1 MMYHAE
7 LLLVGLVWGCT
18 YALMALGLTLVYGLL
33 RILHVAQAT
42 VFTLGAYAGLLAA
55 NHTGSLAAAF
65 VAGPLAAG
73 ALGPLIYRL
82 VYQPI
87 LDKPPFVALVAS
99 IGLLIAMED
108 GFRLIFGPYGLSFA
122 HNPWFTRTYALG
134 GLTLN
139 TVQIWMVI
147 AAVVLLTAFALFAQ
161 RTRAGVAWRATV
173 SDAPMAESFGVG
185 VQGVRYLSFLIASV
199 LAGIA
204 GVLVGLLNNLVEP
217 GMGSVISY
225 KGLAIIVL
233 GGLGNVPGTLVA
245 SLLLGIVE
253 SFGTV
258 YLDRVMDRDAI
269 AFLFL
274 IAVLIVRPQGLLGK
288 AH

>member
-1 MMYHAE
+1 MYYAE
-7 LLLVGLVWGCT
+7 LVAIGLVWGCT

-42 VFTLGAYAGLLAA
+42 VFTLGAYVGLLVA
-55 NHTGSLAAAF
+55 NHTGSLWLAF
-65 VAGPLAAG
+65 PLAALAAG
-73 ALGPLIYRL
+73 VAGPLIYRL

-87 LDKPPFVALVAS
+87 LDRPPFVALVAS
-99 IGLLIAMED
+99 IGVLIAMED
-108 GFRLIFGPYGLSFA
+108 GFRLAFGPYGLSFRE
-122 HNPWFTRTYALG
+122 NPWFTSTLSFG
-134 GLTLN
+134 GLALN
-139 TVQIWMVI
+139 QVQLWMVL
-147 AAVVLLTAFALFAQ
+147 AALVLLGAFALFAVK
-161 RTRAGVAWRATV
+161 TRSGVAWRATV
-173 SDAPMAESFGVG
+173 SDPQMAQSFGVS
-185 VQGVRYLSFLIASV
+185 VTGVRYTSFFIASV

-233 GGLGNVPGTLVA
+233 GGLGNVAGTLVA
-245 SLLLGIVE
+245 SLILGVVE

-258 YLDRVMDRDAI
+258 FLDKLLDRDAI

-274 IAVLIVRPQGLLGK
+274 IGVLMVRPHGLLGAK
-288 AH
+288 R

>member
-1 MMYHAE
+1 MYYAE

-18 YALMALGLTLVYGLL
+18 YAMMALGLTLVYGLL

-42 VFTLGAYAGLLAA
+42 VFTLGAYVGLLVA
-55 NHTGSLAAAF
+55 NKTGSLALAF
-65 VAGPLAAG
+65 VAGAASAG
-73 ALGPLIYRL
+73 LLGPLIYEL
-82 VYQPI
+82 IYKPI

-108 GFRLIFGPYGLSFA
+108 GFRLVFGPYGLSFA
-122 HNPWFTRTYALG
+122 KNTWFTTTYGFA
-134 GLTLN
+134 GLSLN
-139 TVQIWMVI
+139 LVQVWIVI
-147 AAVVLLTAFALFAQ
+147 AAVLLLTAFAVFAS

-173 SDAPMAESFGVG
+173 SDPAMAESFGVS
-185 VQGVRYLSFLIASV
+185 VNGVRHLNFFIASV
-199 LAGIA
+199 LAGVA

-245 SLLLGIVE
+245 SLVLGIVE
-253 SFGTV
+253 GFGTV
-258 YLDRVMDRDAI
+258 FLDKIMDRDAI

-274 IAVLIVRPQGLLGK
+274 IVILMIRPQGLLGK
-288 AH
+288 AR

>member
-1 MMYHAE
+1 MFYLE

-18 YALMALGLTLVYGLL
+18 YAMMALGLTLVYGLL

-42 VFTLGAYAGLLAA
+42 VFTLGAYVGLLVA
-55 NHTGSLAAAF
+55 NHTGSLAGAF
-65 VAGPLAAG
+65 VAAALAAG
-73 ALGPLIYRL
+73 LLGPLVYRFIYR
-82 VYQPI
+82 PI

-108 GFRLIFGPYGLSFA
+108 GFRLLFGPYGLSFA
-122 HNPWFTRTYALG
+122 KNTWFTTAVGFG
-134 GLTLN
+134 GLSLN
-139 TVQIWMVI
+139 LVQVWIAV
-147 AAVVLLTAFALFAQ
+147 AAVVLLSLFALFAT

-173 SDAPMAESFGVG
+173 SDPSIAESFGVG
-185 VQGVRYLSFLIASV
+185 VSGVRHTSFFIASV
-199 LAGIA
+199 LAGVA

-233 GGLGNVPGTLVA
+233 GGLGNVPGTLLA
-245 SLLLGIVE
+245 SLLLGVVE

-258 YLDRVMDRDAI
+258 YLGKLLDRDAI

-274 IAVLIVRPQGLLGK
+274 ILVLMIRPQGLLGK
-288 AH
+288 AR

>member
-1 MMYHAE
+1 MYYAE

-18 YALMALGLTLVYGLL
+18 YAMMALGLTLVYGLL

-42 VFTLGAYAGLLAA
+42 VFTLGAYVGLLVA
-55 NHTGSLAAAF
+55 NHVGSLAAAF
-65 VAGPLAAG
+65 VAAALAAG
-73 ALGPLIYRL
+73 VLGPLIYRL
-82 VYQPI
+82 IYQPI

-99 IGLLIAMED
+99 IGVLIAMED

-122 HNPWFTRTYALG
+122 KNTWFTTAYSFAG
-134 GLTLN
+134 MTLN
-139 TVQIWMVI
+139 LVQIWMVI
-147 AAVVLLTAFALFAQ
+147 AALVLLSAFAVFAS

-173 SDAPMAESFGVG
+173 SDPPIAESFGVN
-185 VQGVRYLSFLIASV
+185 VVRVRYLAFFIASV

-245 SLLLGIVE
+245 SLVLGVVE
-253 SFGTV
+253 SYGTV
-258 YLDRVMDRDAI
+258 YLDKVMDRDAI

-274 IAVLIVRPQGLLGK
+274 IIVLMIRPQGLLGK
-288 AH
+288 AG

>member
-1 MMYHAE
+1 MYYVE
-7 LLLVGLVWGCT
+7 LTLVGLVWGAT
-18 YALMALGLTLVYGLL
+18 YAMMALGLTLVYGLL

-55 NHTGSLAAAF
+55 NHFGSLPLAFVVGAAA
-65 VAGPLAAG
+65 AGVF
-73 ALGPLIYRL
+73 GPLIYRL
-82 VYQPI
+82 VYEPI
-87 LDKPPFVALVAS
+87 LDRPPFVALVAS
-99 IGLLIAMED
+99 IGVLIAMED
-108 GFRLIFGPYGLSFA
+108 GFRLAFGPYGLSFA
-122 HNPWFTRTYALG
+122 QNPWFTTTHTFA
-134 GLTLN
+134 GLALN
-139 TVQIWMVI
+139 TVQIWMVA
-147 AAVVLLTAFALFAQ
+147 AAVVLLTAFALFAT

-173 SDAPMAESFGVG
+173 SDPQMAESFGVS
-185 VQGVRYLSFLIASV
+185 VLRVRYTSFFIASV

-217 GMGSVISY
+217 GMGGVISY

-245 SLLLGIVE
+245 SLILGVVE

-258 YLDRVMDRDAI
+258 FLDKVLDRDAI

-274 IAVLIVRPQGLLGK
+274 VAVLMVRPHGLLG
-288 AH
+288 AAR

>member
-1 MMYHAE
+1 MYYVE

-18 YALMALGLTLVYGLL
+18 YAMMALGLTLVYGLL

-42 VFTLGAYAGLLAA
+42 VFTLGAYVGLLVA
-55 NHTGSLAAAF
+55 NHTSNLAAAF
-65 VAGPLAAG
+65 AAAALAAG
-73 ALGPLIYRL
+73 ALGPVIYRL

-99 IGLLIAMED
+99 IGVLIAMED

-122 HNPWFTRTYALG
+122 NNTWFTTAYSFAG
-134 GLTLN
+134 MTLN
-139 TVQIWMVI
+139 LVQIWIVL
-147 AAVVLLTAFALFAQ
+147 AAVLLLAAFAVFAS
-161 RTRAGVAWRATV
+161 RSRAGVAWRATV
-173 SDAPMAESFGVG
+173 SDPAIAESFGVS
-185 VQGVRYLSFLIASV
+185 VIGVRYLAFLIASV
-199 LAGIA
+199 LAGVA

-217 GMGSVISY
+217 GMGGLISY

-245 SLLLGIVE
+245 SLLLGVVE

-258 YLDRVMDRDAI
+258 FLDKVMDRDAI

-274 IAVLIVRPQGLLGK
+274 IFVLMVRPQGLLGK

>member
-1 MMYHAE
+1 MYYAE
-7 LLLVGLVWGCT
+7 LALIGLVWGCT

-42 VFTLGAYAGLLAA
+42 VFTLGAYVGLLVA
-55 NHTGSLAAAF
+55 NQTGSLWLAF
-65 VAGPLAAG
+65 PLAALAAG
-73 ALGPLIYRL
+73 VAGPLIYRL

-87 LDKPPFVALVAS
+87 LERPPFVALVAS
-99 IGLLIAMED
+99 IGVLIAMED
-108 GFRLIFGPYGLSFA
+108 GFRLAFGPYGMSFRE
-122 HNPWFTRTYALG
+122 NPWFTSTISAG
-134 GLTLN
+134 ALTLN
-139 TVQIWMVI
+139 QVQLWMVI
-147 AAVVLLTAFALFAQ
+147 AAVVLLTAFALFAVK
-161 RTRAGVAWRATV
+161 TRAGVAWRATV
-173 SDAPMAESFGVG
+173 SDPQMAQSFGVS
-185 VQGVRYLSFLIASV
+185 VTGVRYTSFFIASV

-233 GGLGNVPGTLVA
+233 GGLGNVTGTLVA
-245 SLLLGIVE
+245 SLILGVVE

-258 YLDRVMDRDAI
+258 FLDKLLDRDAI

-274 IAVLIVRPQGLLGK
+274 IAVLMVRPHGLLGAK
-288 AH
+288 R

>member
-1 MMYHAE
+1 MYYLE
-7 LLLVGLVWGCT
+7 LVLVGLVWGCT
-18 YALMALGLTLVYGLL
+18 YAMMALGLTLVYGLL

-42 VFTLGAYAGLLAA
+42 VFTLGAYVGLLVA
-55 NHTGSLAAAF
+55 NYTGNLAIAFLAAA
-65 VAGPLAAG
+65 LCAG

-82 VYQPI
+82 VYQPM

-108 GFRLIFGPYGLSFA
+108 GFRLVFGPYGLSFA
-122 HNPWFTRTYALG
+122 KNPWSSTAYGFAG
-134 GLTLN
+134 MSLN
-139 TVQIWMVI
+139 LVQIWMVL
-147 AAVVLLTAFALFAQ
+147 AAVLLLTAFALFAA

-173 SDAPMAESFGVG
+173 SDPAMAESFGVS
-185 VQGVRYLSFLIASV
+185 VAGVRYLSFFIASV

-217 GMGSVISY
+217 GMGGLIGY

-245 SLLLGIVE
+245 SLLLGVIE

-258 YLDRVMDRDAI
+258 YLDKLLDRDAI
-269 AFLFL
+269 AFAFL
-274 IAVLIVRPQGLLGK
+274 IAILMVRPQGLLGK

>member
-1 MMYHAE
+1 MYYAE
-7 LLLVGLVWGCT
+7 LLLIGLVWGCT
-18 YALMALGLTLVYGLL
+18 YAMMALGLTLVYGLL

-42 VFTLGAYAGLLAA
+42 VFTLGAYVGLLVANHAGSLALAFVAAALSAGLL
-55 NHTGSLAAAF
+55 
-65 VAGPLAAG
+65 GPV
-73 ALGPLIYRL
+73 IYRL

-122 HNPWFTRTYALG
+122 QNPWFTTT
-134 GLTLN
+134 LTFAGMSLN
-139 TVQIWMVI
+139 LVQLWMAV
-147 AAVVLLTAFALFAQ
+147 AAVVLLSAFALFAS

-173 SDAPMAESFGVG
+173 SDPAIAESFGVS
-185 VQGVRYLSFLIASV
+185 VSGVRYLSFFIASV

-204 GVLVGLLNNLVEP
+204 GLLVGLLNNLVEP
-217 GMGSVISY
+217 GMGGVISY

-233 GGLGNVPGTLVA
+233 GGLGNVPGTLLA
-245 SLLLGIVE
+245 SLLLGVVE
-253 SFGTV
+253 SFGSV
-258 YLDRVMDRDAI
+258 FLDKLMDRDAI
-269 AFLFL
+269 AFAFL
-274 IAVLIVRPQGLLGK
+274 IAILMVRPQGLLGK

>member
-1 MMYHAE
+1 MYYAE

-18 YALMALGLTLVYGLL
+18 YAMMALGLTLVYGLL

-42 VFTLGAYAGLLAA
+42 VFTLGAYVGLLVA
-55 NHTGSLAAAF
+55 NYTGSLAGAFIAA
-65 VAGPLAAG
+65 ALAAG
-73 ALGPLIYRL
+73 ALGPIIYRL
-82 VYQPI
+82 IYQPI

-108 GFRLIFGPYGLSFA
+108 GFRLIFGPYGLSFDK
-122 HNPWFTRTYALG
+122 NTWFTTTYSLAG
-134 GLTLN
+134 MTLN
-139 TVQIWMVI
+139 VVQVWIVA
-147 AAVVLLTAFALFAQ
+147 AAVLLISAFAVFAS

-173 SDAPMAESFGVG
+173 SDPQMAASFGVS
-185 VQGVRYLSFLIASV
+185 VIGVRHLNFLIASI
-199 LAGIA
+199 LAGVA
-204 GVLVGLLNNLVEP
+204 GVLVGLVNNLVEP
-217 GMGSVISY
+217 GMGGVISY

-245 SLLLGIVE
+245 SLLLGVVE
-253 SFGTV
+253 SYGSVF
-258 YLDRVMDRDAI
+258 LDKVMDRDAI

-274 IAVLIVRPQGLLGK
+274 IIVLMVRPQGLLGK